1 MLKHRLAP
9 LVLSLVIAG
18 GAQAASLTPPN
29 LVAATSLNNPDLL
42 LVWPFA
48 AGGPLEAM
56 SWSAFKAQLAS
67 DLTTSFL
74 TKSNNLSDLANP
86 TIARTNLGLGSAALV
101 NTGTSGGAL
110 CLLNTGCTWASQ
122 TVDGP
127 AATLRQWSFSTSG
140 SPRWQIGADTQA
152 ESGGNAGSF
161 FDIWRYND
169 SGAFIDVPLQ
179 ISRSS
184 GIVLITDGLIV
195 GTNLQLNGATSGS
208 LSLKCAA
215 TCGSNTITFPAG
227 TTNFSATGGPSQVV
241 KQTSAGGALTVGQLA
256 CADLSDGGNGG
267 CSSKVVS
274 GSLTPTLT
282 YDTAGTSSFAY
293 TTQTGRWLC
302 VSTGTKGVV
311 TGWAHVVFTPTNGT
325 GSGNLEWN
333 NSPYTADA
341 DNGASNSGYG
351 PGAFIAGT
359 WSGLSTGPYF
369 LTGWSFNSRYPFV
382 NYSGTTLTYITNS
395 QSTSGSSKELQWNFS
410 FTISSAC

>member
-9 LVLSLVIAG
+9 LALSLVIAG

-195 GTNLQLNGATSGS
+195 GSNLQLNGATSGS

-227 TTNFSATGGPSQVV
+227 TTNFSATGGASQVV

-256 CADLSDGGNGG
+256 CADLSNGGNGG
-267 CSSKVVS
+267 CAAAVTAASW
-274 GSLTPTLT
+274 TPTL
-282 YDTAGTSSFAY
+282 AWFSPGSSSWSY
-293 TTQTGRWLC
+293 TTQNGYYVC
-302 VSTGTKGVV
+302 VAGVV
-311 TGWAHVVFTPTNGT
+311 TAHFYVAFTPTIGTAGSFLVISGLPYLPSSVGSATDGGLVTVVNSNVTYT
-325 GSGNLEWN
+325 GSGL
-333 NSPYTADA
+333 YLRV
-341 DNGASNSGYG
+341 SNSSATMT
-351 PGAFIAGT
+351 PIAWTSGGGGT
-359 WSGLSTGPYF
+359 LISVSNMSSGVATQLG
-369 LTGWSFNSRYPFV
+369 GIV
-382 NYSGTTLTYITNS
+382 TYITNS
-395 QSTSGSSKELQWNFS
+395 GGCS
-410 FTISSAC
+410 

>member
-227 TTNFSATGGPSQVV
+227 TTNFSATGGTSQVV

-256 CADLSDGGNGG
+256 CGDLSNGGNGG
-267 CSSKVVS
+267 CAAKVVS
-274 GSLTPTLT
+274 GSLTPTLA
-282 YDTAGTSSFAY
+282 YSSAGTSSFSY
-293 TTQTGRWLC
+293 FTQSGHYVC
-302 VSTGTKGVV
+302 VAGFVS
-311 TGWAHVVFTPTNGT
+311 GWARVDFTPTNGT
-325 GSGNLEWN
+325 GSGRLQWTNP
-333 NSPYTADA
+333 PYMPA
-341 DNGASNSGYG
+341 NGESDTNSGL
-351 PGAFIAGT
+351 GAPVGF
-359 WSGLSTGPYF
+359 YN
-369 LTGWSFNSRYPFV
+369 GWASISSVYTLV
-382 NYSGTTLTYITNS
+382 QTYDGTTLPFGSNAGTTTTFLGNGN
-395 QSTSGSSKELQWNFS
+395 STSGTEKDMVWEFS
-410 FTISSAC
+410 YLTSTGTC